1 MKKVE
6 VLGTG
11 CRKCVATEELI
22 KNTAAGIGVDID
34 LHHIHDPVEIA
45 SRGIL
50 STPAVIIDGTIV
62 HRGGVPNENEI
73 KLWLK

>member
-6 VLGTG
+6 VFGTG

-22 KNTAAGIGVDID
+22 KTTAAGIGVDID
-34 LHHIHDPVEIA
+34 LRHISDPVEIA
-45 SRGIL
+45 SRGVL
-50 STPAVIIDGTIV
+50 STPAVVVDGTIV
-62 HRGGVPNENEI
+62 HRGGLPNENEI